1 LIAIVTSFSGR
12 VHGMRGVHGN
22 RAGRKMDPEDRAM
35 ATAVSDA
42 IDAAIDEVVDKLP
55 GVLEIRHTRAS

>member
-1 LIAIVTSFSGR
+1 
-12 VHGMRGVHGN
+12 
-22 RAGRKMDPEDRAM
+22 MDPEDRAM

-42 IDAAIDEVVDKLP
+42 IDAAIDEVVDKIP